1 MVLPIILT
9 VIITAVITAILVI
22 RWSASARGQGDASA
36 HVATLFLIRE
46 TGLMAK
52 ELGYED
58 MYQYWLAKYG
68 KEYAETGA
76 TNIKNA
82 INYINSR

>member
-1 MVLPIILT
+1 MIFAIILT
-9 VIITAVITAILVI
+9 VIITAFITMLITI
-22 RWSASARGQGDASA
+22 RWSSVTFGRGDASA
-36 HVATLFLIRE
+36 HIATLFLIRE
-46 TGLMAK
+46 SGLMAK

-58 MYQYWLAKYG
+58 MYQYWLAKNG
-68 KEYAETGA
+68 KEYAETGE